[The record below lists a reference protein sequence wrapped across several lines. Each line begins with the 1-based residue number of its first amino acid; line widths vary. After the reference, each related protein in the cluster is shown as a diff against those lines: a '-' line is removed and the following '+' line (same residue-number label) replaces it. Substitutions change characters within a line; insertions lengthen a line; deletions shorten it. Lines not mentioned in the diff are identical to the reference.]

1 MKTKCIIQDCNAKH
15 HCRGLCKAHY
25 TVAAL
30 LVKRKLSPPWE
41 ELEKA
46 GRVLPARVT
55 ELHKMKAYL
64 NTK

>member
-1 MKTKCIIQDCNAKH
+1 M
-15 HCRGLCKAHY
+15 CKAHY

-55 ELHKMKAYL
+55 EIHKMTEYL